1 MDHGIYNRSLRG
13 TGSRIGALPASQKI
27 LDASRQPSPLPCDI
41 SPGRTM
47 DIQTDKNQAVIPERV
62 VLFGSEGGFSRQVMK
77 RLLAEGVSISAV
89 VMPGFA
95 AQENVHQEFPVT
107 VKQPINKLGLAG
119 LAASHEVPVYRV
131 LNINN
136 HCLLR
141 RICELTADILL
152 VACFPFKLPRT
163 LWQLERVACWNLH
176 PSLLPKYRGPAP
188 VFWQLCNRES
198 NTGVTLHEVS
208 EQLDAGR
215 IVAQK
220 SIPISISISA
230 SELEEWVAECG
241 VALFLEALARYRRGQ
256 LTAMPQDE
264 ATASYFPQPEKR
276 VA

>member
-1 MDHGIYNRSLRG
+1 
-13 TGSRIGALPASQKI
+13 
-27 LDASRQPSPLPCDI
+27 
-41 SPGRTM
+41 M
-47 DIQTDKNQAVIPERV
+47 DIQTDKNQVVTPERV
-62 VLFGSEGGFSRQVMK
+62 VLFGSEGGFSRPVLK

-95 AQENVHQEFPVT
+95 ARANTHQEFPVT
-107 VKQPINKLGLAG
+107 VKQPINRFGLAG

-131 LNINN
+131 LNIND
-136 HCLLR
+136 LR
-141 RICELTADILL
+141 LVRRLCELTADILL

-163 LWQLERVACWNLH
+163 LWQLERFACWNLH

-198 NTGVTLHEVS
+198 HTGVTLHEVS
-208 EQLDAGR
+208 ERLDAGR

-230 SELEEWVAECG
+230 SELEERLAECG
-241 VALFLEALARYRRGQ
+241 VDLFLEALAHHRRGW
-256 LTAMPQDE
+256 LTAIPQDE
-264 ATASYFPQPEKR
+264 VTASYFPHPVKR